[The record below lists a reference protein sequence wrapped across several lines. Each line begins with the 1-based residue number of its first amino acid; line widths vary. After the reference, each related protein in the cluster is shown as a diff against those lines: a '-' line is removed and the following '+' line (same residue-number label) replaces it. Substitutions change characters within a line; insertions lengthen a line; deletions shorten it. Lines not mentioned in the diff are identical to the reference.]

1 MLVIRKFLKESKLP
15 IVVKADGL
23 AAGKGV
29 FICKN
34 KTEVLKITTEIFKG
48 KFKGRS
54 IEFVKTIGTRPL
66 KDSVKESIFNIL
78 SHSKKFKINLK
89 EFKNRNIF
97 DENFFLYFEEFDL
110 CKSLIDLGKNIF
122 TAKKLKI
129 HHLGFK
135 SSLNEKKEDNLKMIK
150 LRDWHYMWSS
160 FYFYK
165 KNYSYVYAFKKFFGK
180 FLSSLLKII
189 FYSIIFQKIHRDKY
203 LYRFLGL
210 LNSMLGKSSNYR
222 G

>member
-1 MLVIRKFLKESKLP
+1 MP
-15 IVVKADGL
+15 
-23 AAGKGV
+23 KGMS
-29 FICKN
+29 
-34 KTEVLKITTEIFKG
+34 
-48 KFKGRS
+48 KFKA
-54 IEFVKTIGTRPL
+54 
-66 KDSVKESIFNIL
+66 
-78 SHSKKFKINLK
+78 KI
-89 EFKNRNIF
+89 ISS
-97 DENFFLYFEEFDL
+97 D
-110 CKSLIDLGKNIF
+110 IF
-122 TAKKLKI
+122 TAKELKI

-210 LNSMLGKSSNYR
+210 LSSMLGKSSSYR
-222 G
+222 